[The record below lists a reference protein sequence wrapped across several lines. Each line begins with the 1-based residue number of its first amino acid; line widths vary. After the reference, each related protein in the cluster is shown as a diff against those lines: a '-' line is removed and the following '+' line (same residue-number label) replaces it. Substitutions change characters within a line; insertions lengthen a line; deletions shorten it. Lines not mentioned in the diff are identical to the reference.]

1 MVDSQD
7 HYSVLQVSPQATPA
21 EIKTAFRRLVRQYH
35 PDLNPN
41 NPRAAEV
48 FQRICTAYEALSNRE
63 QQVVYDPNDRFRSPF
78 AEEPGSVVLQ
88 DAQQYFM
95 QGVQK
100 ANRRNYATAIADFT
114 QAIHLDKSYL
124 EAYMGRCQARFAL
137 GHNREVLQDCDHILS
152 IQPQSAQAFFFR
164 GRSCYRLGHLD
175 LSIESYSQAIALEKD
190 YAQAFYHRGI
200 AHIKVKERLAIRDL
214 QAAASLFRQQGH
226 IGHYQ
231 RAIATLKDLNRKPAN
246 IVFNLPRN
254 GATVATA
261 AATALPRLLVNPSG
275 AALEVWKSQLP
286 YQSIGISL
294 IGAGLAM
301 SGVVGGAHFFA
312 PETWT
317 VSDAQLMLLSLVAF
331 SSLVLAGSLIRRM
344 VGKGGS
350 WSGDLLVAG
359 AAMLPVGVWAILSGL
374 AMQLGQIELIALSL
388 FASSFTILGL
398 YSGYT
403 KIGQIAEPIA
413 ALAVPTI
420 VMISYGVTAL
430 LYRALMLQLV

>member
-21 EIKTAFRRLVRQYH
+21 DIKTAFRRLVRQYH

-41 NPRAAEV
+41 NPRAAEA
-48 FQRICTAYEALSNRE
+48 FQKICTAYEVLSNRDRR
-63 QQVVYDPNDRFRSPF
+63 VIYDHNDGPRSPF
-78 AEEPGSVVLQ
+78 VEEPGSVVLQ

-114 QAIHLDKSYL
+114 QAIHLDKNYL

-200 AHIKVKERLAIRDL
+200 AYIKVKERLAIRDL

-246 IVFNLPRN
+246 ILLNLPRN
-254 GATVATA
+254 GATLAT
-261 AATALPRLLVNPSG
+261 TALTTLPRLLVNPSG
-275 AALEVWKSQLP
+275 AALQVWQSQLP

-294 IGAGLAM
+294 ICAGLAM
-301 SGVVGGAHFFA
+301 GCVVGGAHLFA
-312 PETWT
+312 PKPWT
-317 VSDAQLMLLSLVAF
+317 VSDSQVMLLSLVAF

-359 AAMLPVGVWAILSGL
+359 SAMLPVGVWAFLSGL

>member
-21 EIKTAFRRLVRQYH
+21 DIKTAFRRLVRQYH

-48 FQRICTAYEALSNRE
+48 FQKICTAYEVLSNRD
-63 QQVVYDPNDRFRSPF
+63 QRVIYDHNDGPQSPF
-78 AEEPGSVVLQ
+78 VEEPGSVVLQ

-114 QAIHLDKSYL
+114 QAIHLDKRYL

-200 AHIKVKERLAIRDL
+200 AYIKVKERLAIRDL

-246 IVFNLPRN
+246 ILLNLPRN
-254 GATVATA
+254 GAILAT
-261 AATALPRLLVNPSG
+261 TALTTLPRLLVNPSG
-275 AALEVWKSQLP
+275 AALQVWQSQLP

-301 SGVVGGAHFFA
+301 GCVVGGNHLFA

-317 VSDAQLMLLSLVAF
+317 VSDSQVMLLSLVAF

-359 AAMLPVGVWAILSGL
+359 SAMLPVGVWAILCGL

-388 FASSFTILGL
+388 FASSFAILGL

-403 KIGQIAEPIA
+403 KIGKIAEPIA

>member
-1 MVDSQD
+1 MVDLQD

-21 EIKTAFRRLVRQYH
+21 DIKTAFRRLVRQYH

-48 FQRICTAYEALSNRE
+48 FQKICTAYEVLSNRE
-63 QQVVYDPNDRFRSPF
+63 RRVLYDHNDRPQAPF
-78 AEEPGSVVLQ
+78 IEEPGSVVLQ

-152 IQPQSAQAFFFR
+152 IQPRSAQAFFFR

-175 LSIESYSQAIALEKD
+175 LAIESYSQAIVLEKE
-190 YAQAFYHRGI
+190 YAQAYYHRGI
-200 AHIKVKERLAIRDL
+200 AYIKVKERLATRDL
-214 QAAASLFRQQGH
+214 QISASLFRQQGH

-231 RAIATLKDLNRKPAN
+231 RAIATLRDLNRKPTN
-246 IVFNLPRN
+246 ILLNLPRN
-254 GATVATA
+254 GAAL
-261 AATALPRLLVNPSG
+261 AATALTTLPRLLVNPSD
-275 AALEVWKSQLP
+275 AALHIWQSQLP

-294 IGAGLAM
+294 IAAGLAM
-301 SGVVGGAHFFA
+301 GCVVGGAHFFA
-312 PETWT
+312 PTMLN
-317 VSDAQLMLLSLVAF
+317 VSNSQLMLLSLVAF
-331 SSLVLAGSLIRRM
+331 CSLVLTGSLIRRM

-350 WSGDLLVAG
+350 WSGDFLVAG
-359 AAMLPVGVWAILSGL
+359 TAVLPVGGWAILSGL
-374 AMQLGQIELIALSL
+374 VMRLGQIELIALSL
-388 FASSFTILGL
+388 FASSYAILGL

-403 KIGQIAEPIA
+403 KIGQISEPIA
-413 ALAVPTI
+413 VFAVPTI
-420 VMISYGVTAL
+420 LMISYGVTAL
-430 LYRALMLQLV
+430 IYRALMLQLV